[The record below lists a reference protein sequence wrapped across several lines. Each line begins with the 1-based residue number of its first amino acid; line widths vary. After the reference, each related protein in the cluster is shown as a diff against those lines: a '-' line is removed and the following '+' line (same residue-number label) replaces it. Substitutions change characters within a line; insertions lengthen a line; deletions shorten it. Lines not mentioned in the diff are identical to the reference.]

1 MDISCILN
9 RRSVR
14 EYTAATVSDEQ
25 IKTLLTAGMYAPSAM
40 NSQPWEFI
48 VVKDR
53 ALLDKLADGAPYWG
67 MLKTAPLAIVVL
79 VNLSGYKASTTEFFK
94 QDCSAATQNI
104 LCAAEGL
111 GLGGVW
117 LGLYGKEDRMS
128 YVADVLNIPK
138 GVHPFSLL
146 SIGVPQNHPQ
156 PHDFFHEAKVHQDT
170 Y

>member
-9 RRSVR
+9 RRSIR
-14 EYTAATVSDEQ
+14 EYAEGDISAEQ

-48 VVKDR
+48 VVKNRDT
-53 ALLDKLADGAPYWG
+53 LDKLAGGAPYWS
-67 MLKTAPLAIVVL
+67 MLRSAPLAIVVL
-79 VNLSGYKASTTEFFK
+79 ADISGYKATTTEFFK

-128 YVADVLNIPK
+128 YVAEALDIPD
-138 GVHPFSLL
+138 GIHPFSLL
-146 SIGVPQNHPQ
+146 SIGIPKNHPQ
-156 PHDFFHEAKVHQDT
+156 PHDFFHENKVHYDK